1 MAPDDARPIKSWPAS
16 KQRTPKFDE
25 GRHHRAAIGFVLL
38 AMEQTVESD
47 MMRHAPDG
55 VGVHFARAPMAN
67 RVTVET
73 LAAMESGIGDAAGR
87 ILPDK
92 ALDVACYACTSGSVV
107 IGEDN
112 VFAQLNRGAPGAK
125 PTSLI
130 TGVMRA
136 LGALGARRIVVA
148 TPYLDEVNVI
158 EADYMEAKG
167 FDILDIQGLNIA
179 DDADMVRV
187 TPDYLLDYGAEVD
200 QPEADAIFI
209 SCGALRSVEIIDALE
224 ERTGKPVVTSNQA
237 MLWDCLRLA
246 GVDDRMDGLGRLFRE
261 F

>member
-1 MAPDDARPIKSWPAS
+1 MAPDDARPIKPWPAS
-16 KQRTPKFDE
+16 KQRAPKFDE
-25 GRHHRAAIGFVLL
+25 GRHHRASIGFVLL

-67 RVTVET
+67 RVSVET
-73 LAAMESGIGDAAGR
+73 LAAMESGIGYAAGR

-136 LGALGARRIVVA
+136 LEALGARRIVVA
-148 TPYLDEVNVI
+148 TP
-158 EADYMEAKG
+158 
-167 FDILDIQGLNIA
+167 
-179 DDADMVRV
+179 
-187 TPDYLLDYGAEVD
+187 GAEVD

-246 GVDDRMDGLGRLFRE
+246 GVNDRMDGLGRLFRE

>member
-1 MAPDDARPIKSWPAS
+1 MAPDDARPIKPWPAS
-16 KQRTPKFDE
+16 KQRAPKFDE
-25 GRHHRAAIGFVLL
+25 GRHHRASIGFVLL

-55 VGVHFARAPMAN
+55 VGVHFARVPMAN
-67 RVTVET
+67 RVSVET
-73 LAAMESGIGDAAGR
+73 LAAMESGIGDAAGC

-136 LGALGARRIVVA
+136 LEALGARRIVVA

-167 FDILDIQGLNIA
+167 FDILDI
-179 DDADMVRV
+179 
-187 TPDYLLDYGAEVD
+187 
-200 QPEADAIFI
+200 
-209 SCGALRSVEIIDALE
+209 
-224 ERTGKPVVTSNQA
+224 
-237 MLWDCLRLA
+237 
-246 GVDDRMDGLGRLFRE
+246 
-261 F
+261 